1 MYTIRKLPVHFSPH
15 MFVRFPIFF
24 IKFIIRCVHS
34 VCAHVQWKKLHFENF
49 ILSPPVA
56 YTGGEAV
63 VLLPPMGFL
72 GKGKN
77 QVFWVKKELAL
88 IIKGVFSPLK
98 SIVENFLGASPH
110 LFSKFTVVFPFYLKS
125 PPYCILDKQI

>member
-77 QVFWVKKELAL
+77 QVFWVKKRACPHHQR
-88 IIKGVFSPLK
+88 GVFSLKKYSWKFSWRFPPFIFKIYRCISILSKISTPL
-98 SIVENFLGASPH
+98 H
-110 LFSKFTVVFPFYLKS
+110 TW
-125 PPYCILDKQI
+125 